1 MQASPPV
8 PSSSPSSKSGYFFV
22 AGTVLIWSGFVL
34 VARMGGTSALN
45 AFDITALRFGVA
57 ALVLLPLWLFWKP
70 VPLFNKTVL
79 SLALSGGIGY
89 SVVVYV
95 AFKHAPAAHGAV
107 LISGLLPF
115 FVPLLAFVL
124 LREPLRRNLRIALPV
139 IAVGIVCLGVDIF
152 SRSENTLP
160 GDALLVT
167 SSIIWALYT
176 ILAKRSGLGPWE
188 TAIGSAL
195 LSALIFLPVY
205 ILFLP
210 KEIMQAPVADIALQ
224 AIYQGVV
231 VAVIAMFFYMA
242 AMTRLGPARTGAC
255 MALVPALAG
264 IGASLVLGE
273 ELNAWLISGLL
284 VTSTG
289 AWLGAR

>member
-1 MQASPPV
+1 MQI
-8 PSSSPSSKSGYFFV
+8 SPSNSGYFFA
-22 AGTVLIWSGFVL
+22 AGAVLIWSGFVL
-34 VARMGGTSALN
+34 VARMGGTSELN

-57 ALVLLPLWLFWKP
+57 SLVLLPLWLFWKR
-70 VPLFNKTVL
+70 VPLFNKTML
-79 SLALSGGIGY
+79 SLALTGGIGY
-89 SVVVYV
+89 STVVYF

-115 FVPLLAFVL
+115 FVPLMAFIL
-124 LREPLRRNLRIALPV
+124 LHEPLRRNLRMALPIIAL
-139 IAVGIVCLGVDIF
+139 GIICLGVDIF
-152 SRSENTLP
+152 SRSENTLT
-160 GDALLVT
+160 GDLLLIT
-167 SSIIWALYT
+167 SSLIWALYT
-176 ILAKRSGLGPWE
+176 ILAKRSGFGAWE

-205 ILFLP
+205 ILWLP
-210 KEIMQAPVADIALQ
+210 KAILLAPVKDIVLQ
-224 AIYQGVV
+224 GIYQGLI
-231 VAVIAMFFYMA
+231 VAVIAMLFYMA

-273 ELNAWLISGLL
+273 YLNGWLVSGLL
-284 VTSTG
+284 ATSTG

>member
-1 MQASPPV
+1 MQVVPP
-8 PSSSPSSKSGYFFV
+8 PKSGYFFV
-22 AGTVLIWSGFVL
+22 AGAVLIWSGFVL

-57 ALVLLPLWLFWKP
+57 GLVLLPAWLFWKR

-89 SVVVYV
+89 SVVVYF

-115 FVPLLAFVL
+115 FVPLIAFL
-124 LREPLRRNLRIALPV
+124 LLKEPLRTNLRIALPV
-139 IAVGIVCLGVDIF
+139 IGLGIFCLGVDIF

-160 GDALLVT
+160 GDLLLVA

-176 ILAKRSGLGPWE
+176 ILAKRSGLGAWE

-195 LSALIFLPVY
+195 LAALIYLPVY

-210 KEIMQAPVADIALQ
+210 KSIMVAPASDIALQ

-231 VAVIAMFFYMA
+231 VAVIAMLFYMA

-255 MALVPALAG
+255 MALVPAVAG

-273 ELNAWLISGLL
+273 SLDAWLIAGLL
-284 VTSTG
+284 ATSAG

>member
-1 MQASPPV
+1 MQT
-8 PSSSPSSKSGYFFV
+8 SSAKSGYFFV

-34 VARMGGTSALN
+34 VARMGGASALN

-57 ALVLLPLWLFWKP
+57 SLILLPLWIFWKR

-89 SVVVYV
+89 SVVVYF

-115 FVPLLAFVL
+115 FVPLLAFWL
-124 LREPLRRNLRIALPV
+124 LKEPLRSNLRIALPV
-139 IAVGIVCLGVDIF
+139 IAVGILCLGVDIF

-160 GDALLVT
+160 GDVLLVV

-195 LSALIFLPVY
+195 LAALIYLPVY
-205 ILFLP
+205 VLFLP
-210 KEIMQAPVADIALQ
+210 KDILHAPVADIALQ

-264 IGASLVLGE
+264 IGASLILGE
-273 ELNAWLISGLL
+273 TLNAWLISGLL

>member
-1 MQASPPV
+1 MQT
-8 PSSSPSSKSGYFFV
+8 SPSNSGYFFA
-22 AGTVLIWSGFVL
+22 AGAVLIWSGFVL
-34 VARMGGTSALN
+34 VARMGGTSELN

-57 ALVLLPLWLFWKP
+57 SLVLLPLWLFWKR
-70 VPLFNKTVL
+70 VPLFNKTML
-79 SLALSGGIGY
+79 SLALTGGIGY
-89 SVVVYV
+89 STVVYF

-115 FVPLLAFVL
+115 FVPLMAFIL
-124 LREPLRRNLRIALPV
+124 LHEPLRRNLRIALPI
-139 IAVGIVCLGVDIF
+139 IALGIICLGVDIF

-160 GDALLVT
+160 GDLLLIT
-167 SSIIWALYT
+167 SSLIWALYT
-176 ILAKRSGLGPWE
+176 ILAKRSGFGAWE

-205 ILFLP
+205 ILWLP
-210 KEIMQAPVADIALQ
+210 KAILLAPVKDIVLQ
-224 AIYQGVV
+224 GIYQGLI
-231 VAVIAMFFYMA
+231 VAVIAMLFYMA

-264 IGASLVLGE
+264 IGASLILGE
-273 ELNAWLISGLL
+273 DLNGWLVSGLL
-284 VTSTG
+284 ATSTG

>member
-1 MQASPPV
+1 MQT
-8 PSSSPSSKSGYFFV
+8 SSAKSGYFFV

-34 VARMGGTSALN
+34 VARMGGASALN

-57 ALVLLPLWLFWKP
+57 SLILLPLWIFWKR

-89 SVVVYV
+89 SVVVYF

-115 FVPLLAFVL
+115 FVPLLAFWL
-124 LREPLRRNLRIALPV
+124 LKEPLRSNLRIALPV
-139 IAVGIVCLGVDIF
+139 IAVGILCLGVDIF

-160 GDALLVT
+160 GDVLLVV

-195 LSALIFLPVY
+195 LAALIYLPVY
-205 ILFLP
+205 VLFLP
-210 KEIMQAPVADIALQ
+210 KDILHAPVADIALQ

-264 IGASLVLGE
+264 IGASLILGE
-273 ELNAWLISGLL
+273 TLNVWLISGLL

>member
-1 MQASPPV
+1 MQT
-8 PSSSPSSKSGYFFV
+8 SPSNSGYFFA
-22 AGTVLIWSGFVL
+22 AGAVLIWSGFVL
-34 VARMGGTSALN
+34 VARMGGTSELN

-57 ALVLLPLWLFWKP
+57 SLVLLPLWLFWKR
-70 VPLFNKTVL
+70 VPLFNKTML
-79 SLALSGGIGY
+79 SLALTGGIGY
-89 SVVVYV
+89 STAVYF

-115 FVPLLAFVL
+115 FVPLMAFVL
-124 LREPLRRNLRIALPV
+124 LREPLRRNLRIALPI
-139 IAVGIVCLGVDIF
+139 IALGMICLGVDIF

-160 GDALLVT
+160 GDLLLIT
-167 SSIIWALYT
+167 SSLIWALYT
-176 ILAKRSGLGPWE
+176 ILAKRSGFGAWE

-205 ILFLP
+205 ILWLP
-210 KEIMQAPVADIALQ
+210 KAIFLAPVKDIVLQ
-224 AIYQGVV
+224 GIYQGLI
-231 VAVIAMFFYMA
+231 VAVIAMLFYMA

-264 IGASLVLGE
+264 IGASLILGE
-273 ELNAWLISGLL
+273 DLNGWLVSGLL
-284 VTSTG
+284 ATSTG

>member
-1 MQASPPV
+1 MQES
-8 PSSSPSSKSGYFFV
+8 SSKSGYFFV

-34 VARMGGTSALN
+34 VARMGGASALN

-57 ALVLLPLWLFWKP
+57 SLILLPLWIFWKR

-89 SVVVYV
+89 SVVVYF

-115 FVPLLAFVL
+115 FVPLLAFWL
-124 LREPLRRNLRIALPV
+124 LKEPLRSNLRIALPV
-139 IAVGIVCLGVDIF
+139 IAVGILCLGVDIF

-160 GDALLVT
+160 GDVLLVI

-195 LSALIFLPVY
+195 LAALIYLPVY
-205 ILFLP
+205 FLFLP
-210 KEIMQAPVADIALQ
+210 KKILYAPIADIALQ
-224 AIYQGVV
+224 AVYQGVV

-264 IGASLVLGE
+264 ISASLILGE
-273 ELNAWLISGLL
+273 ALSTWLISGLL

>member
-1 MQASPPV
+1 MQISP
-8 PSSSPSSKSGYFFV
+8 SKSGYFFA
-22 AGTVLIWSGFVL
+22 AGAVLIWSGFVL
-34 VARMGGTSALN
+34 VARMGGTSELN

-57 ALVLLPLWLFWKP
+57 SLILFPLWLFWKR
-70 VPLFNKTVL
+70 VPLFNKTML
-79 SLALSGGIGY
+79 SLALTGGIGY
-89 SVVVYV
+89 STVVYF

-115 FVPLLAFVL
+115 FVPLMAFIL
-124 LREPLRRNLRIALPV
+124 LHEPLRRNLRIALPI
-139 IAVGIVCLGVDIF
+139 IALGIICLGVDIF

-160 GDALLVT
+160 GDLLLIT
-167 SSIIWALYT
+167 SSLIWALYT
-176 ILAKRSGLGPWE
+176 ILAKRSGFGAWE

-205 ILFLP
+205 ILWLP
-210 KEIMQAPVADIALQ
+210 KAILLAPVKDIVLQ
-224 AIYQGVV
+224 GIYQGLI
-231 VAVIAMFFYMA
+231 VAVIAMLFYMA

-273 ELNAWLISGLL
+273 HLNGWLVSGLL
-284 VTSTG
+284 ATSAG

>member
-1 MQASPPV
+1 MGLPMQTSA
-8 PSSSPSSKSGYFFV
+8 SKSGYFFV
-22 AGTVLIWSGFVL
+22 AGTILIWSGFVL
-34 VARMGGTSALN
+34 VARMGGASALN
-45 AFDITALRFGVA
+45 AFDITALRFGA
-57 ALVLLPLWLFWKP
+57 ASLILLPLWIFWKR

-89 SVVVYV
+89 SVVVYF

-115 FVPLLAFVL
+115 FVPLLAFWL
-124 LREPLRRNLRIALPV
+124 LKEPLRSNLRIALPV
-139 IAVGIVCLGVDIF
+139 IAVGILCLGVDIF

-160 GDALLVT
+160 GDILLVA
-167 SSIIWALYT
+167 SSIIWALYS

-195 LSALIFLPVY
+195 LAALIYLPVY
-205 ILFLP
+205 LLFLP
-210 KEIMQAPVADIALQ
+210 KEILHAPVADIALQ

-264 IGASLVLGE
+264 IGASLILGE
-273 ELNAWLISGLL
+273 ALSAWLISGLL

>member
-1 MQASPPV
+1 MQI
-8 PSSSPSSKSGYFFV
+8 SPSNSGYFFA
-22 AGTVLIWSGFVL
+22 AGAVLIWSGFVL
-34 VARMGGTSALN
+34 VARMGGTSELN

-57 ALVLLPLWLFWKP
+57 SLILFPLWLFWKR
-70 VPLFNKTVL
+70 VPLFNKTML
-79 SLALSGGIGY
+79 SLALTGGIGY
-89 SVVVYV
+89 STVVYF

-115 FVPLLAFVL
+115 FVPLMAFIL
-124 LREPLRRNLRIALPV
+124 LHEPLRRNLRIALPI
-139 IAVGIVCLGVDIF
+139 IALGIICLGVDIF

-160 GDALLVT
+160 GDLLLIT
-167 SSIIWALYT
+167 SSLIWALYT
-176 ILAKRSGLGPWE
+176 ILAKRSGFGAWE

-205 ILFLP
+205 ILWLP
-210 KEIMQAPVADIALQ
+210 KAILLAPVKDIVLQ
-224 AIYQGVV
+224 GIYQGLI
-231 VAVIAMFFYMA
+231 VAVIAMLFYMA

-264 IGASLVLGE
+264 IGASLILGE
-273 ELNAWLISGLL
+273 HLNGWLVSGLL
-284 VTSTG
+284 ATSTG

>member
-1 MQASPPV
+1 MQTPP
-8 PSSSPSSKSGYFFV
+8 SNSGYFFA
-22 AGTVLIWSGFVL
+22 AGAVLIWSGFVL
-34 VARMGGTSALN
+34 VARMGGTSELN

-57 ALVLLPLWLFWKP
+57 SLVLLPLWLFWKR
-70 VPLFNKTVL
+70 VPLFNKTML
-79 SLALSGGIGY
+79 SLALTGGIGY
-89 SVVVYV
+89 STVVYF

-115 FVPLLAFVL
+115 FVPLMAFIL
-124 LREPLRRNLRIALPV
+124 LHEPLRRNLRIALPI
-139 IAVGIVCLGVDIF
+139 IALGIICLGVDIF

-160 GDALLVT
+160 GDLLLIT
-167 SSIIWALYT
+167 SSLIWALYT
-176 ILAKRSGLGPWE
+176 ILAKRSGFGAWE

-205 ILFLP
+205 ILWLP
-210 KEIMQAPVADIALQ
+210 KAILLAPVKDIMLQ
-224 AIYQGVV
+224 GIYQGLI
-231 VAVIAMFFYMA
+231 VAVIAMLFYMA

-264 IGASLVLGE
+264 IGASLILGE
-273 ELNAWLISGLL
+273 HLNGWLVSGLL
-284 VTSTG
+284 ATSTG